1 VVKIAGSVSALAARV
16 EREKAFVAVATP
28 ADLLVVELSR

>member
-1 VVKIAGSVSALAARV
+1 VSALAARV
-16 EREKAFVAVATP
+16 EHEKALVAVATP